1 MDRKT
6 PTSIRTPIGGS
17 EMMMTIRNTDCDDEM
32 YQLIKDCLNDI
43 SINKQLKKTVDS
55 FRKGFQKDLKVK
67 CSRSYVSY
75 IVITSIVTNKK
86 IWKKFKNDFIKKMK
100 ESS

>member
-1 MDRKT
+1 
-6 PTSIRTPIGGS
+6 
-17 EMMMTIRNTDCDDEM
+17 MMMTIRNTDCDDQM
-32 YQLIKDCLNDI
+32 YQSILDMLNDKTC
-43 SINKQLKKTVDS
+43 NKQIKKFIDTLKKPL
-55 FRKGFQKDLKVK
+55 QKDLKVK